1 MNITRLSID
10 LAKDVFQLYGV
21 DGKQKCVLT
30 RRIISRAKLIEFIS
44 RLKACE
50 IYMEACGR
58 SNYWART
65 FQGYGHMVKLISPQ
79 YVKPYILDDQVFKF
93 AKSAAF

>member
-44 RLKACE
+44 RLKMP
-50 IYMEACGR
+50 I
-58 SNYWART
+58 
-65 FQGYGHMVKLISPQ
+65 QI
-79 YVKPYILDDQVFKF
+79 
-93 AKSAAF
+93 

>member
-1 MNITRLSID
+1 MNTEIRLSID
-10 LAKDVFQLYGV
+10 LQRMFFNCGV

-30 RRIISRAKLIEFIS
+30 KRITSRAKLIEFIS

-50 IYMEACGR
+50 IYMEACGS

-65 FQGYGHMVKLISPQ
+65 FQGYGHRVKLISPQ
-79 YVKPYILDDQVFKF
+79 YVKPYIQLLSDN
-93 AKSAAF
+93 